1 VVRIQ
6 PTGFQVFPEY
16 DMGLQFRTLQIL
28 GGTDVPVPRV
38 WWLEEAERDLLGA
51 PFYVMSQVAGRV
63 PPDNPPYHSQGWVTE
78 ISPAERDALWR
89 AGFDCMARIHRLDWR
104 ALGFGFLERPEL
116 GDTALDQQLAYYAK
130 YLEWAAR
137 GREQPIVEAGFEWL
151 HKHKPAPGPTV
162 LSWGDA
168 RIGNILFDGT
178 RPAAVLDWEMVGLGS
193 PEQDFAW
200 QIFLDRHHS
209 EGIGV
214 PRLAGFPSYE
224 ESAAHYTRR
233 SGFPLEQVHYY
244 EVFAGVRFGVIMI
257 RLAQQLGQYGVMP
270 ADAALA
276 FELDNTVTRLLAKL
290 LAA

>member
-1 VVRIQ
+1 
-6 PTGFQVFPEY
+6 
-16 DMGLQFRTLQIL
+16 
-28 GGTDVPVPRV
+28 
-38 WWLEEAERDLLGA
+38 
-51 PFYVMSQVAGRV
+51 
-63 PPDNPPYHSQGWVTE
+63 
-78 ISPAERDALWR
+78 
-89 AGFDCMARIHRLDWR
+89 MARIHRIDWR

-116 GDTALDQQLAYYAK
+116 GASALDQQLAYYAK
-130 YLEWAAR
+130 YLAWAAR

-178 RPAAVLDWEMVGLGS
+178 RPAAVLDWEMVGLGC
-193 PEQDFAW
+193 PEQDVAW

-224 ESAAHYTRR
+224 ESAAHYTKR
-233 SGFPLEQVHYY
+233 SGFPLEQLRYY
-244 EVFAGVRFGVIMI
+244 EIFAGVRFGVIMI